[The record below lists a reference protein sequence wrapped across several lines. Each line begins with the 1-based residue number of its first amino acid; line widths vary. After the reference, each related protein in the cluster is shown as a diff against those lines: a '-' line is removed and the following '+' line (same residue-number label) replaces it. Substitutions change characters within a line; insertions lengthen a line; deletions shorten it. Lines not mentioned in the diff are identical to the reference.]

1 MTAPALN
8 TLPPRDYRV
17 PQSDIAA
24 NVKAFIEQSA
34 DAFECL
40 LYRANSDAP
49 EVVTTAEA
57 DTVGS
62 IESTERTLTYQ
73 LPVPC
78 RAVIVPDDSTHEV
91 DIEGDAISPGMAD
104 PVVMILTEINIP
116 DQSVIQ
122 YREYTSA
129 TEIREVTLY
138 VLKSGWVGDASGVC
152 PKHYCLPMQ
161 KFEDL
166 KP

>member
-1 MTAPALN
+1 MTTP
-8 TLPPRDYRV
+8 TLDTLKPRDYRE

-24 NVKAFIEQSA
+24 NVKLFIEQSA
-34 DAFECL
+34 DAFACL
-40 LYRANSDAP
+40 LYRANNDSP
-49 EVVTTAEA
+49 EVVTTEE

-62 IESTERTLTYQ
+62 IESTERTVTYQ
-73 LPVPC
+73 LPVLC
-78 RAVIVPDDSTHEV
+78 RAVIVPDGSTREV
-91 DIEGDAISPGMAD
+91 DIEGDTTSPATD

-122 YREYTSA
+122 YREYTTA
-129 TEIREVTLY
+129 TETRDVTLY
-138 VLKSGWVGDASGVC
+138 VLKSGWVGDAPGVC

-161 KFEDL
+161 RFEDL